1 MSVYID
7 DITVHSSSNA
17 DHVEHLRR
25 VFTKL
30 EAINMTLSFKKCHFA
45 FTSVKVLGHI
55 VSGLLMSVDMNKV
68 KAIQAIPPPVNVGD
82 VLSFLGMCGH
92 YRQYIKDFST
102 IALPL
107 SKLTRKGEV
116 FEWTEERQ
124 NAFVR
129 LKELLMDAPSLA
141 LPDFEKPFI
150 LYTDASFIGLG
161 AALHQVHVLNNKNV
175 ELPVCWIS
183 RALRNAELR
192 DGATQLECL
201 AVVWALEKLHYYLE
215 GTTFEIV
222 TDCQAVNSLLGM
234 KTPNRHMFRW
244 QLAIREYRG

>member
-1 MSVYID
+1 
-7 DITVHSSSNA
+7 
-17 DHVEHLRR
+17 
-25 VFTKL
+25 
-30 EAINMTLSFKKCHFA
+30 
-45 FTSVKVLGHI
+45 
-55 VSGLLMSVDMNKV
+55 MSVDMNKV

-107 SKLTRKGEV
+107 SKLTRKREV

-129 LKELLMDAPSLA
+129 LKELLMEAPSLA
-141 LPDFEKPFI
+141 LPDFDKPFI

-183 RALRNAELR
+183 RALRNA
-192 DGATQLECL
+192 
-201 AVVWALEKLHYYLE
+201 
-215 GTTFEIV
+215 
-222 TDCQAVNSLLGM
+222 
-234 KTPNRHMFRW
+234 
-244 QLAIREYRG
+244 